1 MTWPSAR
8 AVGLQFQGP
17 LIEVRFTM
25 NADHEREFRAMG
37 RPVVETPPLLG
48 IIDTGSDTTIVPPGT
63 FQLLGVPVTGNRYLR
78 SVGVSHGLV
87 DYYRGRLRFRG
98 PRGETVE
105 SPVSASERGLGGTIQ
120 CLVGR
125 DTLLH
130 GMLSYNGREGIC
142 GLTLRGVE
150 IPLLELPSGG
160 PG

>member
-1 MTWPSAR
+1 MTGPSAR
-8 AVGLQFQGP
+8 AVGLQLHGP
-17 LIEVRFTM
+17 LIEVRFAM
-25 NADHEREFRAMG
+25 NADHEREFRAQG
-37 RPVVETPPLLG
+37 RPVVETPPMLG
-48 IIDTGSDTTIVPPGT
+48 ILDTGSDTTIVPPGT
-63 FQLLGVPVTGNRYLR
+63 FRILRVPVTGNRPLR

-87 DYYRGRLRFRG
+87 DCCRGRLLFRG

-130 GMLSYNGREGIC
+130 GMLSYNGREGAC
-142 GLTLRGVE
+142 GLSLRGVE
-150 IPLLELPSGG
+150 IPLVGWPDGG